1 MADAVPTGPLLSG
14 GAIREAGALHAPP
27 VVAAGGETARCL
39 VRGGLVAAEGAEGAE
54 AVVGVVGAAGVAA
67 AVAAVVV
74 EEAGGGVAGVGAGAE
89 VDTGGGRPR

>member
-1 MADAVPTGPLLSG
+1 MADAEPTGPLLSG
-14 GAIREAGALHAPP
+14 GAIREAGTLHAPP

-39 VRGGLVAAEGAEGAE
+39 VRGGLVAAEGAE

-67 AVAAVVV
+67 AVAAVGV
-74 EEAGGGVAGVGAGAE
+74 EEAGGVVAGVGAEAE